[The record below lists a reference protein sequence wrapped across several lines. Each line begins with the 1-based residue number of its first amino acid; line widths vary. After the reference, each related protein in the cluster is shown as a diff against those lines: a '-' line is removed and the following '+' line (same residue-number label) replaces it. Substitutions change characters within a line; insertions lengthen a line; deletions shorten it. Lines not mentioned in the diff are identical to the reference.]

1 MIDAMV
7 EEILITAADHPSLAG
22 DIDRF
27 IAHLHAEH
35 RYFGPTA
42 RSNPKPSRSLIQSL
56 QGRGGFRMAAIEC
69 GRIIAL
75 ARVDG
80 GGELF
85 MAVGAEHRGR
95 GVGVE
100 LGRAV
105 ALRARQL
112 NYTRLVL
119 RSSRRSRAARRIGDE
134 LGCIVIDGP
143 HGRTDFIIDL
153 LPVER
158 TA

>member
-1 MIDAMV
+1 MIV
-7 EEILITAADHPSLAG
+7 AADHPSLDG

-27 IAHLHAEH
+27 LNRLQAEQ

-42 RSNPKPSRSLIQSL
+42 RDNPKPSRSLIASL
-56 QGRGGFRMAAIEC
+56 RRRDGFKMAVARD
-69 GRIIAL
+69 GRIMAL

-80 GGELF
+80 GGELS
-85 MAVGAEHRGR
+85 MVVAPEHRGS
-95 GVGVE
+95 GVGTD

-105 ALRARQL
+105 ALRARDL
-112 NYTRLVL
+112 GYTRLMM
-119 RSSRRSRAARRIGDE
+119 RTTRRSGTARRVGEE
-134 LGCIVIDGP
+134 LGCIVLDGP
-143 HGRTDFIIDL
+143 NNTTEFIIDL